1 MGIVGDKDK
10 YIFTLRTQ
18 LSSVPLGLPVY
29 RLPHTLYGSFFFFG
43 YIVGFFFR
51 DVGSRER

>member
-43 YIVGFFFR
+43 YIVVFFFR